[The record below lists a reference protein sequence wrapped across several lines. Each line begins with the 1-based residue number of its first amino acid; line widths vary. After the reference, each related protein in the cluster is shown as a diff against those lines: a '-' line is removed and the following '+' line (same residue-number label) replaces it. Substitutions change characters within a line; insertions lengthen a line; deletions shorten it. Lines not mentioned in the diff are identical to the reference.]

1 MPSKSKI
8 NLAQYIDTGS
18 DRPRDTKQEPH
29 VALTRAVEPVYE
41 SPYAGLDAKSFVID
55 ESAKYAAHG
64 HRSARNLCWQACF
77 QDFWVRG
84 EYLYWWTDAMD
95 TPPLVTTS
103 NAGTPPNLAG
113 VLGQPGTQTLLGS
126 GDLGGSGQSGARIS
140 FGWWMDPAQCNGF
153 EASYF
158 GLGNQTSSFTASS
171 ANTPILARPVFDM
184 GTNAEAAMLAAY
196 PGILTGAINVDA
208 STKLQGVEALY
219 RRRVSEGCDSRVDF
233 LFGYRYAS
241 LDEGL
246 RINQASEWTSAQGA
260 IVVGTT
266 QNLFD
271 SFTTNND
278 FHGGEFGISYT
289 HQTSCWS
296 LETVMKMAM
305 GNNHSEVVIDGQ
317 TVNTVPNG
325 GSATFVGG
333 LLAQQTNI
341 GRYERDAFG
350 FIPELNITARRELGC
365 NLHMSVGY
373 NLMYWTAI
381 LRPGDQI
388 DRNVS
393 QFPPEAPT
401 GVQRPAFAFQSQS
414 VLIQGI
420 QLGLEYRF

>member
-1 MPSKSKI
+1 
-8 NLAQYIDTGS
+8 
-18 DRPRDTKQEPH
+18 
-29 VALTRAVEPVYE
+29 
-41 SPYAGLDAKSFVID
+41 
-55 ESAKYAAHG
+55 
-64 HRSARNLCWQACF
+64 
-77 QDFWVRG
+77 
-84 EYLYWWTDAMD
+84 
-95 TPPLVTTS
+95 
-103 NAGTPPNLAG
+103 
-113 VLGQPGTQTLLGS
+113 
-126 GDLGGSGQSGARIS
+126 
-140 FGWWMDPAQCNGF
+140 
-153 EASYF
+153 
-158 GLGNQTSSFTASS
+158 
-171 ANTPILARPVFDM
+171 
-184 GTNAEAAMLAAY
+184 
-196 PGILTGAINVDA
+196 
-208 STKLQGVEALY
+208 
-219 RRRVSEGCDSRVDF
+219 
-233 LFGYRYAS
+233 
-241 LDEGL
+241 
-246 RINQASEWTSAQGA
+246 
-260 IVVGTT
+260 
-266 QNLFD
+266 
-271 SFTTNND
+271 
-278 FHGGEFGISYT
+278 
-289 HQTSCWS
+289 
-296 LETVMKMAM
+296 MKMAM